1 MSLIKRNENY
11 PAWSNLFNDFFN
23 RDWLDWTTRNF
34 SDTNTTLP
42 SVNILEGTDNY
53 EVDMAAPGLE
63 KKDLKIELNHG
74 VLTISSEKKVE
85 NETKKG
91 QQFTRREYSY
101 QSFNRSFTLPDTVE
115 SEKISAKYENG
126 VLKVVIPK
134 KDVAKTKSLKT
145 IEIK

>member
-1 MSLIKRNENY
+1 MSLIKRNEDY

-23 RDWLDWTTRNF
+23 RDWLDWTNRNF

-42 SVNILEGTDNY
+42 SVNILEGTDSY

-63 KKDLKIELNHG
+63 KKDFKIELNHG

-91 QQFTRREYSY
+91 MQFSRREYSY
-101 QSFNRSFTLPDTVE
+101 QSFSRSFTLPDTVE

-134 KDVAKTKSLKT
+134 KDVTKTRSSKT